1 MATEMSDEE
10 MRKELQ
16 NIQLK
21 MNATTDEVN
30 YTVCSFCLYFG
41 ILGME
46 LWTICCLY
54 LKLKMCTK
62 YWF

>member
-1 MATEMSDEE
+1 MATDTAMNDDE

-30 YTVCSFCLYFG
+30 HVIF
-41 ILGME
+41 
-46 LWTICCLY
+46 LWLVFIVHFL
-54 LKLKMCTK
+54 
-62 YWF
+62 

>member
-30 YTVCSFCLYFG
+30 DTLCLFYFCFV
-41 ILGME
+41 
-46 LWTICCLY
+46 
-54 LKLKMCTK
+54 
-62 YWF
+62 F